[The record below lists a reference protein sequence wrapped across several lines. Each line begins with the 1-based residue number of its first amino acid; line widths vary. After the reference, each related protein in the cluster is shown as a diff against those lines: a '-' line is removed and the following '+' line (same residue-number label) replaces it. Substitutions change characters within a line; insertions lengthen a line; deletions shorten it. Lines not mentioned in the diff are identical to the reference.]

1 MGISM
6 NVKQY
11 VQDLDLSDGD
21 KHRGKC
27 PECNR
32 YNTFTASNNSGK
44 LLWNCYANSCKI
56 AGATN
61 IHMSVDE
68 IKERMK
74 KFKIFSSQ
82 NSLNNLDKDG
92 DLAIRRQYVAP
103 KKENTFQLPEWIV
116 PHLPFDT
123 DLEDSPKAI
132 IDKFCEM
139 YGLWAEDLELHYDIK
154 ENRIVFPIE
163 DNGKIVDAVGRTI
176 DDTVVPKWKRY
187 GTYAE
192 GFIRGQHNLAVVV
205 EDVISACVVE
215 TLGATGVAILG
226 TSLSAD
232 HIQALRSF
240 KRVIVALD
248 PDAAA
253 KTIEYTKIL
262 KANNIQ
268 ALALKLLD
276 DIKYRKEEDILF
288 LTNTIKDFNG
298 TFPHKEFIK

>member
-1 MGISM
+1 M
-6 NVKQY
+6 NIKQY

-27 PECNR
+27 PVCNR
-32 YNTFTASNNSGK
+32 HNTFTATNNLGK

-56 AGATN
+56 SGGSY

-68 IKERMK
+68 IRKRMK
-74 KFKIFSSQ
+74 DFKIDTE
-82 NSLNNLDKDG
+82 LALDHLEEARYPYKNKN
-92 DLAIRRQYVAP
+92 INV
-103 KKENTFQLPEWIV
+103 KLPEVFKMPEYLV
-116 PHLPFDT
+116 PHNTYDPGMD
-123 DLEDSPKAI
+123 DSHHAI
-132 IDKFCEM
+132 INKFCEM
-139 YGLWAEDLELHYDIK
+139 YKLWAEDLDLYYDIK
-154 ENRIVFPIE
+154 ENRIVFPVQ
-163 DNGKIVDAVGRTI
+163 DNGAIVDAIGRAI
-176 DDTVVPKWKRY
+176 DDSVVPKWKRY

-192 GFIRGQHNLAVVV
+192 GFIRGQHQLAVVV

-226 TSLSAD
+226 TSLNAN
-232 HIQALRSF
+232 HIEGLRSF

-288 LTNTIKDFNG
+288 LTNTIKEFNG
-298 TFPHKEFIK
+298 TFPHKELIK

>member
-1 MGISM
+1 M

-27 PECNR
+27 PVCNR
-32 YNTFTASNNSGK
+32 HNTFTATNNLGK

-56 AGATN
+56 SGGSY

-68 IKERMK
+68 IRKRMK
-74 KFKIFSSQ
+74 EFKI
-82 NSLNNLDKDG
+82 DKD
-92 DLAIRRQYVAP
+92 I
-103 KKENTFQLPEWIV
+103 NTINVKLPEVFVMPEYLV
-116 PHLPFDT
+116 PYTAYDGNSNDALIY
-123 DLEDSPKAI
+123 E
-132 IDKFCEM
+132 FCDG
-139 YGLWAEDLELHYDIK
+139 YGLWAADLDLYYDIK
-154 ENRIVFPIE
+154 EDRIVFSVQ
-163 DNGKIVDAVGRTI
+163 DNGVIVDAVGRAL
-176 DDTVVPKWKRY
+176 DDSVVPKWKRY

-192 GFIRGQHNLAVVV
+192 GFIRGQHQLAIVV

-226 TSLSAD
+226 TSLNAN
-232 HIQALRSF
+232 HVQALRNF

-262 KANNIQ
+262 KANNVQ
-268 ALALKLLD
+268 AIALKLLD
-276 DIKYRKEEDILF
+276 DIKYRKDEDILF

>member
-1 MGISM
+1 M

-27 PECNR
+27 PVCNR
-32 YNTFTASNNSGK
+32 HNTFTATNNLGK

-56 AGATN
+56 SGGSY

-68 IKERMK
+68 IRKRMK
-74 KFKIFSSQ
+74 DFKI
-82 NSLNNLDKDG
+82 DKN
-92 DLAIRRQYVAP
+92 IPVINV
-103 KKENTFQLPEWIV
+103 KLPEVFEMPEYLV
-116 PHLPFDT
+116 PHNTYDPGMD
-123 DLEDSPKAI
+123 DSHHAI
-132 IDKFCEM
+132 INKFCEM
-139 YGLWAEDLELHYDIK
+139 YKLWAEDLDLYYDIK
-154 ENRIVFPIE
+154 EDRIVFPVQ
-163 DNGKIVDAVGRTI
+163 DNGAIVDAVGRAI
-176 DDTVVPKWKRY
+176 DDSVVPKWKRY

-192 GFIRGQHNLAVVV
+192 GFIRGQHQLAVVV

-226 TSLSAD
+226 TSLNAN
-232 HIQALRSF
+232 HIEGLRSF

-288 LTNTIKDFNG
+288 LTNTIKEFNG
-298 TFPHKEFIK
+298 TFPHKELIK

>member
-1 MGISM
+1 M

-11 VQDLDLSDGD
+11 VQDLNLSDGD

-27 PECNR
+27 PECSR
-32 YNTFTASNNSGK
+32 SNTFTATNNAGK

-56 AGATN
+56 SGATN

-68 IKERMK
+68 IRKRMK
-74 KFKIFSSQ
+74 DFKI
-82 NSLNNLDKDG
+82 DKN
-92 DLAIRRQYVAP
+92 IPVINV
-103 KKENTFQLPEWIV
+103 KLPEVFEMPEYLV
-116 PHLPFDT
+116 PHNTYDPGMD
-123 DLEDSPKAI
+123 DSHHAI
-132 IDKFCEM
+132 INKFCEM
-139 YGLWAEDLELHYDIK
+139 YKLWAEDLDLYYDIK
-154 ENRIVFPIE
+154 EDRIVFPVQ
-163 DNGKIVDAVGRTI
+163 DNGAIVDAVGRAI
-176 DDTVVPKWKRY
+176 DDSVVPKWKRY

-192 GFIRGQHNLAVVV
+192 GFIRGQHQLAVVV

-226 TSLSAD
+226 TSLNAN
-232 HIQALRSF
+232 HIEGLRSF

-288 LTNTIKDFNG
+288 LTNTIKEFNG
-298 TFPHKEFIK
+298 TFPHKELIK

>member
-1 MGISM
+1 M

-11 VQDLDLSDGD
+11 VQDLNLSDGD

-27 PECNR
+27 PECSR
-32 YNTFTASNNSGK
+32 SNTFTATNNAGK

-56 AGATN
+56 SGATN

-68 IKERMK
+68 IRKRMK
-74 KFKIFSSQ
+74 DFKI
-82 NSLNNLDKDG
+82 DKN
-92 DLAIRRQYVAP
+92 IPVINV
-103 KKENTFQLPEWIV
+103 KLPEVFEMPENLV
-116 PHLPFDT
+116 PHNTYDPGMD
-123 DLEDSPKAI
+123 DSHHAI
-132 IDKFCEM
+132 INKFCEM
-139 YGLWAEDLELHYDIK
+139 YKLWAEDLDLYYDIK
-154 ENRIVFPIE
+154 EDRIVFPVQ
-163 DNGKIVDAVGRTI
+163 DNGAIVDAVGRAI
-176 DDTVVPKWKRY
+176 DDSVVPKWKRY

-192 GFIRGQHNLAVVV
+192 GFIRGQHQLAVVV

-226 TSLSAD
+226 TSLNAD
-232 HIQALRSF
+232 HIEGLRSF

-288 LTNTIKDFNG
+288 LTNTIKEFNG
-298 TFPHKEFIK
+298 TFPHKELIK

>member
-1 MGISM
+1 M
-6 NVKQY
+6 NIKQY

-32 YNTFTASNNSGK
+32 SNTFTATNNAGK

-56 AGATN
+56 SGATN

-68 IKERMK
+68 IRKRMK
-74 KFKIFSSQ
+74 EFKVEEF
-82 NSLNNLDKDG
+82 NVFYTEENDKN
-92 DLAIRRQYVAP
+92 INV
-103 KKENTFQLPEWIV
+103 KLPEVFEMPKYLV
-116 PHLPFDT
+116 PHNTYDPGMD
-123 DLEDSPKAI
+123 DSHHAI
-132 IDKFCEM
+132 INKFCEM
-139 YGLWAEDLELHYDIK
+139 YGLWAEDLDLYYDIK
-154 ENRIVFPIE
+154 EDRIVFPVQ
-163 DNGKIVDAVGRTI
+163 DNGAIVDAVGKAI
-176 DDTVVPKWKRY
+176 DDSVVPKWKRY

-192 GFIRGQHNLAVVV
+192 GFIRGQHQLAVVV

-226 TSLSAD
+226 TSLNAN
-232 HIQALRSF
+232 HIEGLRSF

-288 LTNTIKDFNG
+288 LTNTIKEFNG
-298 TFPHKEFIK
+298 TFPHKELIK

>member
-1 MGISM
+1 M

-11 VQDLDLSDGD
+11 VQDLNLSDGD

-27 PECNR
+27 PECSR
-32 YNTFTASNNSGK
+32 SNTFTATNNAGK

-56 AGATN
+56 SGATN

-68 IKERMK
+68 IRKRMK
-74 KFKIFSSQ
+74 DFKI
-82 NSLNNLDKDG
+82 DKN
-92 DLAIRRQYVAP
+92 IPVINV
-103 KKENTFQLPEWIV
+103 KLPEVFEMPEYLV
-116 PHLPFDT
+116 PHNTYDPGMD
-123 DLEDSPKAI
+123 DSHHAI
-132 IDKFCEM
+132 INKFCEM
-139 YGLWAEDLELHYDIK
+139 YGLWAEDLDLYYDIK
-154 ENRIVFPIE
+154 EDRIVFPVQ
-163 DNGKIVDAVGRTI
+163 DNGAIVDAVGKAI
-176 DDTVVPKWKRY
+176 DDSVVPKWKRY

-192 GFIRGQHNLAVVV
+192 GFIRGQHQLAVVV

-226 TSLSAD
+226 TSLNAN
-232 HIQALRSF
+232 HIEGLRSF

-288 LTNTIKDFNG
+288 LTNTIKEFNG
-298 TFPHKEFIK
+298 TFPHKELIK

>member
-1 MGISM
+1 M

-32 YNTFTASNNSGK
+32 SNTFTATNNAGK

-56 AGATN
+56 AGVTN

-68 IKERMK
+68 IRKRMK
-74 KFKIFSSQ
+74 EFKI
-82 NSLNNLDKDG
+82 DKD
-92 DLAIRRQYVAP
+92 I
-103 KKENTFQLPEWIV
+103 NTINVKLPEVFVMPEYLV
-116 PHLPFDT
+116 PYTAYDGNSNDALIY
-123 DLEDSPKAI
+123 E
-132 IDKFCEM
+132 FCDG
-139 YGLWAEDLELHYDIK
+139 YGLWAADLDLYYDIK
-154 ENRIVFPIE
+154 EDRIVFSVQ
-163 DNGKIVDAVGRTI
+163 DNGVIVDAVGRAL
-176 DDTVVPKWKRY
+176 DDSVVPKWKRY

-192 GFIRGQHNLAVVV
+192 GFIRGQHQLAIVV

-226 TSLSAD
+226 TSLNAN
-232 HIQALRSF
+232 HVQALRNF

-262 KANNIQ
+262 KANNVQ
-268 ALALKLLD
+268 AIALKLLD
-276 DIKYRKEEDILF
+276 DIKYRKDEDILF

>member
-1 MGISM
+1 M

-27 PECNR
+27 PECSR
-32 YNTFTASNNSGK
+32 SNTFTATNNAGK

-56 AGATN
+56 SGATN

-68 IKERMK
+68 IRKRMK
-74 KFKIFSSQ
+74 DFKI
-82 NSLNNLDKDG
+82 DKN
-92 DLAIRRQYVAP
+92 IPVINV
-103 KKENTFQLPEWIV
+103 KLPEVFEMPEYLV
-116 PHLPFDT
+116 PHNTYDPGMD
-123 DLEDSPKAI
+123 DSHHAI
-132 IDKFCEM
+132 INKFCEM
-139 YGLWAEDLELHYDIK
+139 YKLWAEDLDLYYDIK
-154 ENRIVFPIE
+154 EDRIVFPVQ
-163 DNGKIVDAVGRTI
+163 DNGAIVDAVGRAI
-176 DDTVVPKWKRY
+176 DDSVVPKWKRY

-192 GFIRGQHNLAVVV
+192 GFIRGQHQLAVVV

-226 TSLSAD
+226 TSLNAN
-232 HIQALRSF
+232 HIEALRSF

-288 LTNTIKDFNG
+288 LTNTIKEFNG
-298 TFPHKEFIK
+298 TFPHKELIK

>member
-1 MGISM
+1 M

-27 PECNR
+27 PVCNR
-32 YNTFTASNNSGK
+32 HNTFTATNNLGK

-56 AGATN
+56 SGGSY

-68 IKERMK
+68 IRKRMK
-74 KFKIFSSQ
+74 GFKI
-82 NSLNNLDKDG
+82 DKDTNTINVELPKVFEIPEYLVPYKAYDG
-92 DLAIRRQYVAP
+92 DSNDALIY
-103 KKENTFQLPEWIV
+103 E
-116 PHLPFDT
+116 
-123 DLEDSPKAI
+123 
-132 IDKFCEM
+132 FCDG
-139 YGLWAEDLELHYDIK
+139 YGLWAADLDLYYDVK
-154 ENRIVFPIE
+154 ENRIVFSVQ
-163 DNGKIVDAVGRTI
+163 DNGKIVDAIGRAI
-176 DDTVVPKWKRY
+176 DENVLPKWKRY

-226 TSLSAD
+226 TSLNAN
-232 HIQALRSF
+232 HIEALRSF

-248 PDAAA
+248 PDAAI
-253 KTIEYTKIL
+253 KTIEYTKLL
-262 KANNIQ
+262 KANGIP

-276 DIKYRKEEDILF
+276 DIKYRKKEDIQF
-288 LTNTIKDFNG
+288 LENTIREFNG
-298 TFPHKEFIK
+298 TFNTKGIAK

>member
-1 MGISM
+1 M

-27 PECNR
+27 PECSR
-32 YNTFTASNNSGK
+32 SNTFTATNNAGK

-56 AGATN
+56 SGATN

-68 IKERMK
+68 IRKRMK
-74 KFKIFSSQ
+74 DFKI
-82 NSLNNLDKDG
+82 DKN
-92 DLAIRRQYVAP
+92 IPVINV
-103 KKENTFQLPEWIV
+103 KLPEVFEMPEYLV
-116 PHLPFDT
+116 PHNTYDPGMD
-123 DLEDSPKAI
+123 DSHHAI
-132 IDKFCEM
+132 INKFCEM
-139 YGLWAEDLELHYDIK
+139 YKLWAEDLDLYYDIK
-154 ENRIVFPIE
+154 EDRIVFPVQ
-163 DNGKIVDAVGRTI
+163 DNGAIVDAVGRAI
-176 DDTVVPKWKRY
+176 DDSVVPKWKRY

-192 GFIRGQHNLAVVV
+192 GFIRGQHQLAVVV

-226 TSLSAD
+226 TSLNAN
-232 HIQALRSF
+232 HIEGLRSF

-288 LTNTIKDFNG
+288 LTNTIKEFNG
-298 TFPHKEFIK
+298 TFPHKELIK